1 MRMWTRWSS
10 PPTAFQIRT
19 ADAYGVP
26 GCSDAL
32 DTAPSARPSPDAVET
47 AGAGWRGMPSPADHG
62 GMSTSVGIVTGAG
75 RGMGRT
81 CAGQLVT
88 LVDTLFL
95 VDLDPRGL
103 DEAVTSLPGGRARL
117 EPVSMDVT
125 DVDALGDLAGRVAAT
140 GTLRAVAH
148 AAGISPTMADWVRIL
163 SVDLVGTARLVE
175 ALRPLVARG
184 TAMVCFASMASQL
197 LVGSSGAQAIPAID
211 GPLEENFLEGLR
223 DAIGAG
229 LEDPGVAY
237 AWAKFGVQRLVQREA
252 RPWGRQGGRICSVSP
267 GMIDTPQG
275 RQEFERQ
282 PAMAML
288 LEETPLGRVGG
299 SDEVAAV
306 VAFLLSDA
314 ASFMSGCDVLVDG
327 GVCAAIATSGATPPT
342 GP

>member
-1 MRMWTRWSS
+1 
-10 PPTAFQIRT
+10 
-19 ADAYGVP
+19 
-26 GCSDAL
+26 
-32 DTAPSARPSPDAVET
+32 
-47 AGAGWRGMPSPADHG
+47 
-62 GMSTSVGIVTGAG
+62 MSTSVGIVTGAG

-81 CAGQLVT
+81 CAEHVGA

-95 VDLDPRGL
+95 VDLDARGL
-103 DEAVTSLPGGRARL
+103 DEAIGSLSAGRARV

-125 DVDALGDLAGRVAAT
+125 DVDALGELAGRASAA

-148 AAGISPTMADWVRIL
+148 AAGISPTMADWVRVL

-175 ALRPLVARG
+175 TLRPLVTRG

-197 LVGSSGAQAIPAID
+197 LVGSSGAHVPAID
-211 GPLEENFLEGLR
+211 RPLDEGFLEGLR
-223 DAIGAG
+223 DAIGAA

-252 RPWGRQGGRICSVSP
+252 AAWGRQGGRICSVSP

-275 RQEFERQ
+275 RQEFAQQ

-288 LEETPLGRVGG
+288 LEQTPLGRVGESG
-299 SDEVAAV
+299 EVAAV

-314 ASFMSGCDVLVDG
+314 ASFVTGCDVLVDG
-327 GVCAAIATSGATPPT
+327 GVCAAIATSAATPPT
-342 GP
+342 EP

>member
-1 MRMWTRWSS
+1 M
-10 PPTAFQIRT
+10 
-19 ADAYGVP
+19 GV
-26 GCSDAL
+26 GVDI
-32 DTAPSARPSPDAVET
+32 
-47 AGAGWRGMPSPADHG
+47 GWRRAPGPADHG
-62 GMSTSVGIVTGAG
+62 DMSTSVGIVTGAG

-81 CAGQLVT
+81 CAEQLGT
-88 LVDTLFL
+88 LVDTLFV
-95 VDLDPRGL
+95 VDLDARGL
-103 DEAVTSLPGGRARL
+103 DETVGSLSAERTRV

-125 DVDALGDLAGRVAAT
+125 DVVALGDLARRVSEA

-148 AAGISPTMADWVRIL
+148 AAGISPTMADWVRVL

-175 ALRPLVARG
+175 ALRPLVTRG

-197 LVGSSGAQAIPAID
+197 LVGSSGAQGISAID
-211 GPLEENFLEGLR
+211 RPLDEDFLEGLR
-223 DAIGAG
+223 SAIGAA

-275 RQEFERQ
+275 RQEFAQQ

-288 LEETPLGRVGG
+288 LEETPLGRVGE

-314 ASFMSGCDVLVDG
+314 ASFVTGCDVLVDG
-327 GVCAAIATSGATPPT
+327 GVCASVATSSAATSSAATSSAATSSAATSSATPPT
-342 GP
+342 EP